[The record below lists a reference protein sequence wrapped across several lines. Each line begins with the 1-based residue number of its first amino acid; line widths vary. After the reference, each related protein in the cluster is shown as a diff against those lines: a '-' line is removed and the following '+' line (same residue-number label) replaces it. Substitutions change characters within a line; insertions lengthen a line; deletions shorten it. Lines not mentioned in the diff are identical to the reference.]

1 MLIDDHKEAQSV
13 DKVLFCVTGP
23 ATEVYINDIYAD
35 TIYLYADDKKCYDTY
50 ILMAEVCN
58 VLHVVAIFYSN
69 PGIYISLS
77 YQSSS

>member
-1 MLIDDHKEAQSV
+1 MLIDDHMETQSV
-13 DKVLFCVTGP
+13 DKVLFCVTG
-23 ATEVYINDIYAD
+23 TEVYINDMYAD

-50 ILMAEVCN
+50 VLMAEVYVCN

-69 PGIYISLS
+69 PGTYISLS